1 VPSVVGRK
9 TFSPLQQ
16 KAIWFVS
23 TESWRDEMMADLA
36 GDTWKS
42 SPRYGAS

>member
-1 VPSVVGRK
+1 VRIRIVPSVVGRK

-23 TESWRDEMMADLA
+23 TGS
-36 GDTWKS
+36 
-42 SPRYGAS
+42 